1 MRLAVKLLLGWFALF
16 GLVIGLWQA
25 VFPASFYADFPGM
38 GHHWVSP
45 DGPYNEHLLRDVGL
59 GNLAVGTVAL
69 VALLT
74 GVVWV
79 ARAVGLA
86 VVVMNLPHQ
95 LYHQAHVSVLPS
107 TTDQVLQS
115 TSLAAVSLAAV
126 ALLVLTFRL
135 SAASAS
141 AAPRTDLRESAP
153 TRL

>member
-1 MRLAVKLLLGWFALF
+1 
-16 GLVIGLWQA
+16 
-25 VFPASFYADFPGM
+25 M

-74 GVVWV
+74 GVVRV

-126 ALLVLTFRL
+126 ALLVLTSRL
-135 SAASAS
+135 PAASAS
-141 AAPRTDLRESAP
+141 AALRSDPREAAT

>member
-1 MRLAVKLLLGWFALF
+1 MRLAVKLLLGWFAVF
-16 GLVIGLWQA
+16 GLGIGLWQA
-25 VFPASFYADFPGM
+25 VLPASFYADFPGM

-74 GVVWV
+74 GGVWL

-86 VVVMNLPHQ
+86 VVVTNLPHQ
-95 LYHQAHVSVLPS
+95 LYHQAHVSVLP
-107 TTDQVLQS
+107 TVTDQVLQS
-115 TSLAAVSLAAV
+115 ISLAAVSLTAV
-126 ALLVLTFRL
+126 ALLVLTSRL
-135 SAASAS
+135 PVTPTASPADS
-141 AAPRTDLRESAP
+141 GAPAP